1 VSVLRLLSVAG
12 SDSGGGAG
20 IQADLKAFAALGA
33 HGMTAITALT
43 AQSTLGVDA
52 VHPVPPDFVRAQI
65 RAVARDI
72 GVDAVKTGMLGDAAL
87 IEAVADELAGLD
99 VPVVVDPVMVATSGA
114 RLLPRAAEGALA
126 SRLVPLA
133 TVVTPNVA
141 EARVLAGDDT
151 LSGEELAL
159 AVLALGPRAVVVTGG
174 DADGVDVYADVDRT
188 SRIAGPLHAAGSNHG
203 SGCTHSSA
211 LAVFLARGET
221 PFDAAVAARSTAASA
236 VEQGL
241 GEIGCGPGPVDV
253 IGLRGLAGGAA

>member
-1 VSVLRLLSVAG
+1 LDVLRLLSVAG

-52 VHPVPPDFVRAQI
+52 VHPVPVDMVRAQI

-72 GVDAVKTGMLGDAAL
+72 GVDAAKTGMLGDAAL
-87 IEAVADELAGLD
+87 IDAVAGELRTLG

-114 RLLPRAAEGALA
+114 RLLPREAEGALA
-126 SRLVPLA
+126 QRLVPLA

-141 EARVLAGDDT
+141 EARVLAGDER
-151 LSGEELAL
+151 LEGEELAL

-174 DADGVDVYADVDRT
+174 DADGIDVYADASGT
-188 SRIAGPLHAAGSNHG
+188 ARIAGPLYDSGANHG

-211 LAVFLARGET
+211 LAVFLARGES
-221 PFDAAVAARSTAASA
+221 PFDAAVAARGVAAAA

-241 GEIGCGPGPVDV
+241 EEIGAGPGPVDV
-253 IGLRGLAGGAA
+253 LGLAELAGGQP